1 MAGYIDATLTQNNQ
15 GPFHEDA
22 QNQER
27 ASPKKQETATIHHI
41 PSDQVSFGPTY
52 DNSIYENTYVVL
64 DNSPHETL
72 NTTYPSYVYE
82 PPVHN
87 SCPEYFNPWNQ
98 VDPANYWTTP
108 TSYEFQW
115 EQPMPI
121 MGNSRNNEAMKQ
133 FMKRN
138 SGGGCVIM
146 PPSQRERVATP
157 TSDYRQRFHPMFPLD
172 RENDILDYPNNLYGE
187 TFNSPIDQPPHNV
200 LHTAMSESTTVYN
213 MCQLEQYTPN
223 MDISYES
230 EQQQHP
236 KSHQVVYFHQQSN
249 ESTNSST
256 SREAVVD
263 EVLALENEK
272 LGTGRL
278 VEETESERNC
288 GVQSFTA

>member
-15 GPFHEDA
+15 GHFHEDVP
-22 QNQER
+22 NPER
-27 ASPKKQETATIHHI
+27 ASPEKQETATIHHI
-41 PSDQVSFGPTY
+41 PSDQVSFGPIY
-52 DNSIYENTYVVL
+52 DNSNHENTYVVL
-64 DNSPHETL
+64 DNSSHENL
-72 NTTYPSYVYE
+72 STTYPSYVYE
-82 PPVHN
+82 TPVNN
-87 SCPEYFNPWNQ
+87 SYPEYFNPWNQ
-98 VDPANYWTTP
+98 VEQAHYWTPP

-157 TSDYRQRFHPMFPLD
+157 TSDYRQRFHPRFPLD
-172 RENDILDYPNNLYGE
+172 RENDILEYPNNLYGE
-187 TFNSPIDQPPHNV
+187 TFDLSIDRHPHNV
-200 LHTAMSESTTVYN
+200 LHTAMSQSTPVYDR
-213 MCQLEQYTPN
+213 CQLEQYTPN
-223 MDISYES
+223 VDISYELDK
-230 EQQQHP
+230 QPP
-236 KSHQVVYFHQQSN
+236 KSHQVVYFHQESN

-272 LGTGRL
+272 LGPERV

-288 GVQSFTA
+288 EVQSSSA